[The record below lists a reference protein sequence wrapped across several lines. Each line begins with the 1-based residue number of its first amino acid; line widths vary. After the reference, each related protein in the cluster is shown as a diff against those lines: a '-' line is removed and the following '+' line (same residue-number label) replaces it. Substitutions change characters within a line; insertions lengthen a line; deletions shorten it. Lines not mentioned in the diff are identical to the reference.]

1 MYHKTLADGFF
12 VFSFFAIFLA
22 LIGFLLGDIWL
33 ASTQWMLV
41 AIFTVLVGI
50 YVKLS
55 AQEDEEILKSQN
67 KKKTPTSKAA
77 TTKKRRTTTKKRK
90 TSVNAK

>member
-22 LIGFLLGDIWL
+22 MVGFLVGDIWL

-41 AIFTVLVGI
+41 AIFAVLVGI

-55 AQEDEEILKSQN
+55 TQEDEEILKIEKKSPVTN
-67 KKKTPTSKAA
+67 KE
-77 TTKKRRTTTKKRK
+77 RVKKRK
-90 TSVNAK
+90 TAVKKRKTAVKAK

>member
-1 MYHKTLADGFF
+1 MYHKILADGFF

-22 LIGFLLGDIWL
+22 MIGFLVGDIWL

-55 AQEDEEILKSQN
+55 AQEDEKILATKRIKTKAVLA
-67 KKKTPTSKAA
+67 KKKVVT
-77 TTKKRRTTTKKRK
+77 KRK
-90 TSVNAK
+90 K

>member
-1 MYHKTLADGFF
+1 VEEMYHKILADGFF

-22 LIGFLLGDIWL
+22 MVGFLIGDIWL

-50 YVKLS
+50 YVKQS
-55 AQEDEEILKSQN
+55 ADEDEKILKMKKNN
-67 KKKTPTSKAA
+67 KKKNSIKEVSAG
-77 TTKKRRTTTKKRK
+77 KKIAIKKTRK
-90 TSVNAK
+90 NK

>member
-1 MYHKTLADGFF
+1 MYHKILADGFF

-22 LIGFLLGDIWL
+22 MIGFLVGDIWL

-55 AQEDEEILKSQN
+55 AQEDEEILKN
-67 KKKTPTSKAA
+67 KSAKSLKTRAVS
-77 TTKKRRTTTKKRK
+77 TTKKKVATKRK
-90 TSVNAK
+90 K